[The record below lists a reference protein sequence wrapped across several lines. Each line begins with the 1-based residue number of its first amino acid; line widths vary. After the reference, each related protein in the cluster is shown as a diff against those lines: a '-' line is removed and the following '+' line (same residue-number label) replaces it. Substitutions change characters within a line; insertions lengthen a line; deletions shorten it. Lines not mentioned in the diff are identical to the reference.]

1 MATAATAF
9 ASAVAVGVAVVLLRW
24 LWPHLG
30 GAFRVPVLAYVAV
43 ILAMG
48 VMLLWRL
55 APTGAWIARW
65 PLAFI
70 IGTTAGLRLIAYLEA
85 DFLKQIEATMIPI
98 WDPQYDATG
107 NFDFGSTFYVSIMQN
122 LLIVLGTLAAY
133 DRVVVRP
140 AQRVGVVDVGEV
152 YRQKEAEFTQLLTR
166 ATTDADREKAF
177 ALARSFSQRL
187 PAALEELPRDCACLV
202 VLKSAVA
209 GRTPRTVD
217 LTALLQQKLG
227 HPQTPHRNDPEEAR

>member
-1 MATAATAF
+1 VEVDASASPGPKPQQPVAGPVGMAPILLHAAF
-9 ASAVAVGVAVVLLRW
+9 A
-24 LWPHLG
+24 
-30 GAFRVPVLAYVAV
+30 
-43 ILAMG
+43 
-48 VMLLWRL
+48 
-55 APTGAWIARW
+55 
-65 PLAFI
+65 
-70 IGTTAGLRLIAYLEA
+70 
-85 DFLKQIEATMIPI
+85 
-98 WDPQYDATG
+98 
-107 NFDFGSTFYVSIMQN
+107 

-133 DRVVVRP
+133 DRAVVRP

-166 ATTDADREKAF
+166 ATNDADREKAF

-202 VLKSAVA
+202 MLKSAVA

>member
-1 MATAATAF
+1 MDVDASASPSPHRPVTGPVAVATILVHGAF
-9 ASAVAVGVAVVLLRW
+9 A
-24 LWPHLG
+24 
-30 GAFRVPVLAYVAV
+30 
-43 ILAMG
+43 
-48 VMLLWRL
+48 
-55 APTGAWIARW
+55 
-65 PLAFI
+65 
-70 IGTTAGLRLIAYLEA
+70 
-85 DFLKQIEATMIPI
+85 
-98 WDPQYDATG
+98 
-107 NFDFGSTFYVSIMQN
+107 

-166 ATTDADREKAF
+166 ATTDADRETAF

-202 VLKSAVA
+202 VLRSAVA

-217 LTALLQQKLG
+217 LTGLLQQKLG
-227 HPQTPHRNDPEEAR
+227 HPQTPHRNDREEAR

>member
-1 MATAATAF
+1 MDVD
-9 ASAVAVGVAVVLLRW
+9 ASASSHQPGAGPVGVAPILL
-24 LWPHLG
+24 H
-30 GAFRVPVLAYVAV
+30 ASFA
-43 ILAMG
+43 
-48 VMLLWRL
+48 
-55 APTGAWIARW
+55 
-65 PLAFI
+65 
-70 IGTTAGLRLIAYLEA
+70 
-85 DFLKQIEATMIPI
+85 
-98 WDPQYDATG
+98 
-107 NFDFGSTFYVSIMQN
+107 

-166 ATTDADREKAF
+166 ATNDADREKAF

-217 LTALLQQKLG
+217 LTSLLQQKLVQA
-227 HPQTPHRNDPEEAR
+227 QTPNRNDPEEAR